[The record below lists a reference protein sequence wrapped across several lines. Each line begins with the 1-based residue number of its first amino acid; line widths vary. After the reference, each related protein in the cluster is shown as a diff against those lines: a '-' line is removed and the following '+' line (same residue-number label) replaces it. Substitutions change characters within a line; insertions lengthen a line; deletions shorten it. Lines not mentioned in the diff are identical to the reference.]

1 MVLRSCTKFHNKTN
15 QQIVPLDENLRAEV
29 NKNIKRMADNALR
42 TICLAYRD
50 VTVDLDHEKP
60 DSFGLY

>member
-1 MVLRSCTKFHNKTN
+1 M
-15 QQIVPLDENLRAEV
+15 DDNLRTEV
-29 NKNIKRMADNALR
+29 HKNIKKMADNALR

-60 DSFGLY
+60 DSFGVYQVE